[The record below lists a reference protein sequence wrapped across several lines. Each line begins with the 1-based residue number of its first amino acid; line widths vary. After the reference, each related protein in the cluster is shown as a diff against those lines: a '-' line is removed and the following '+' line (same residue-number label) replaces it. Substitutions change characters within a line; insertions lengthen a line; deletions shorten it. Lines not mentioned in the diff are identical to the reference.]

1 MKRQLFF
8 TYETGLGI
16 IAGLTIAFII
26 VFFIRMFS
34 PILAS
39 LAEEELQNRFNKICN
54 GSVMKYLD
62 NEKNNSDFMEIQHS
76 SNGDIQGITANTVK
90 INKLKSRIS
99 LDIQNQ
105 LDTIDE
111 ITVKI
116 PIGGFF
122 GLGGGF
128 DIPVK
133 LMSVTVLDAD
143 IHSSFESVGINQTK
157 LSVNATVCLSGKLLA
172 IGKENP
178 VKIKT
183 KVPVLMTV
191 IVGQVPGTYIDVKK

>member
-1 MKRQLFF
+1 MRKQRPF
-8 TYETGLGI
+8 TYETGLGLI
-16 IAGLTIAFII
+16 GGLTVAFII

-39 LAEEELQNRFNKICN
+39 LAEEELQSRFNKICN
-54 GSVMKYLD
+54 SSVMEYLD
-62 NEKNNSDFMEIQHS
+62 KEKDESDFMEIQRA
-76 SNGDIQGITANTVK
+76 SNGDIQGITTNTVK
-90 INKLKSRIS
+90 INKFKSMIS

-105 LDTIDE
+105 LDKIDE

-116 PIGGFF
+116 PTGGFF

-128 DIPVK
+128 NIPVK

-143 IHSSFESVGINQTK
+143 IISSFESVGINQTK
-157 LSVNATVCLSGKLLA
+157 LSVNAVIGLSGKLLA
-172 IGKENP
+172 IGKGNP

-183 KVPVLMTV
+183 QVPVLMTV
-191 IVGQVPGTYIDVKK
+191 IVGHVPGTYIDVKK

>member
-1 MKRQLFF
+1 MRKQRPF
-8 TYETGLGI
+8 TYETGLGLI
-16 IAGLTIAFII
+16 GGLTVAFII

-39 LAEEELQNRFNKICN
+39 LAEEELQSRFNKICN
-54 GSVMKYLD
+54 SSVMEYLD
-62 NEKNNSDFMEIQHS
+62 KEKDESDFMEIQRA
-76 SNGDIQGITANTVK
+76 SNGDIQGITTNTVK
-90 INKLKSRIS
+90 INKFKSMIS

-105 LDTIDE
+105 LDRIDE

-116 PIGGFF
+116 PTGGFF

-128 DIPVK
+128 NIPVK

-143 IHSSFESVGINQTK
+143 IISSFESVGINQTK
-157 LSVNATVCLSGKLLA
+157 LSVNAVIGLSGKLLA
-172 IGKENP
+172 IGKGNP

-183 KVPVLMTV
+183 QVPVLMTV
-191 IVGQVPGTYIDVKK
+191 IVGHVPGTYIDVKK